1 MVKGRASGNA
11 KASAILLDVKK
22 TERRIFTLGDET
34 PFIIHQHPASIVGQ
48 SSIRQC
54 CPIKCNALQRFDGID
69 EYAADGWRHKNVKY
83 AGEITEQTSTPKF
96 APA

>member
-1 MVKGRASGNA
+1 MVEGRASGDA
-11 KASAILLDVKK
+11 KASDILLHVKK
-22 TERRIFTLGDET
+22 TECRIFTLGDET
-34 PFIIHQHPASIVGQ
+34 PFIIHQHPASIVVQ

-54 CPIKCNALQRFDGID
+54 CPIKCNALERFDGID

>member
-1 MVKGRASGNA
+1 MVEGRASGDA
-11 KASAILLDVKK
+11 KSSDILLHVKK
-22 TERRIFTLGDET
+22 AKRRIFTLGDET

-54 CPIKCNALQRFDGID
+54 RPIKRNALQRFDGID

>member
-1 MVKGRASGNA
+1 MVEGRASGDD
-11 KASAILLDVKK
+11 KASDILLHVKK

-34 PFIIHQHPASIVGQ
+34 PFIIHQHPASIVVQ

-54 CPIKCNALQRFDGID
+54 CPIKCNALERFDGID